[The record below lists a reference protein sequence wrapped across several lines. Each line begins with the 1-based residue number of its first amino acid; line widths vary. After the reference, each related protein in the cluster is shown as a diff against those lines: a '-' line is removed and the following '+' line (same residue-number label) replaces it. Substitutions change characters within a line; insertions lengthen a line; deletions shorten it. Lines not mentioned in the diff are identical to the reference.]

1 MSLWL
6 EGKSGL
12 KGNTNFSPELYK
24 DVCWRHNILWGQSLA
39 KYLITD
45 LVPASSPHFLYV
57 FYSFLPKRVL
67 QKPGCWLT
75 VMWTRPHL
83 VVNRTIAKT
92 ASQIP
97 NQTVSKLGIRSK
109 LSMPVVLGLCYTLKI
124 TPGAWKNPMH
134 RQHSHQLNQSLWEW
148 DIGIS
153 IPVRTV
159 VFVNWKHALVGR
171 KTCCGNF
178 ISHVSFENIHITG
191 FFFLSFYL
199 ELDH

>member
-1 MSLWL
+1 MYADDIIYCEAKAWR
-6 EGKSGL
+6 
-12 KGNTNFSPELYK
+12 NTWSQIWCLQAVLTSCMFSTL
-24 DVCWRHNILWGQSLA
+24 
-39 KYLITD
+39 
-45 LVPASSPHFLYV
+45 
-57 FYSFLPKRVL
+57 LPKRVL

-83 VVNRTIAKT
+83 VANRTIAKT

-97 NQTVSKLGIRSK
+97 SQSVSKLGIRSK

-148 DIGIS
+148 DIGIR

-159 VFVNWKHALVGR
+159 IFVNWKHALIGR
-171 KTCCGNF
+171 KTCCSTL
-178 ISHVSFENIHITG
+178 ISHISFKNISYYRFLFS
-191 FFFLSFYL
+191 FFFI
-199 ELDH
+199 